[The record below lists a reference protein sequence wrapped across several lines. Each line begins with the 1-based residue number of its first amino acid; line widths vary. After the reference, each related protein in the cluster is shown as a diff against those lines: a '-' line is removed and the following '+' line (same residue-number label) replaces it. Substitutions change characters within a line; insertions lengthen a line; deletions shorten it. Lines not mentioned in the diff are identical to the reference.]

1 MKILEE
7 VEFINTYSF
16 LYSSRPGTPASKL
29 EKIEESILKKR
40 LSIFQK
46 FADEIKIKYKK
57 SLINK
62 KLLVLFEN
70 KMRGKNK
77 FFGRDEFSNSVIVK
91 SHENLVGKLEEI
103 SIIDGN
109 QNTLFGVRKDQDKK
123 EFAA

>member
-1 MKILEE
+1 M
-7 VEFINTYSF
+7 
-16 LYSSRPGTPASKL
+16 
-29 EKIEESILKKR
+29 
-40 LSIFQK
+40 
-46 FADEIKIKYKK
+46 KYKK

-70 KMRGKNK
+70 KVRGK
-77 FFGRDEFSNSVIVK
+77 DEFLVETNFHNSVIVK
-91 SHENLVGKLEEI
+91 SDENLIGKLEEI